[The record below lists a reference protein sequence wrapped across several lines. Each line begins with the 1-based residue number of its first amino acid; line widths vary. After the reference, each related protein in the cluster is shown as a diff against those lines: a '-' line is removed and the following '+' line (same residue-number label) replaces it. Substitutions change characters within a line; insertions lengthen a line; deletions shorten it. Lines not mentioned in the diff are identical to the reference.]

1 MTELECRISEDEIM
15 FRCCG
20 HSGYRHPQTGNNDVC
35 VITSAICSFLALY
48 LQRTGIY
55 DSGNIFEDGNVMYRV
70 DSPGAADRDVFETAM
85 EEFRVVQDQYPKYIR
100 ILCDD

>member
-1 MTELECRISEDEIM
+1 MTELECRISEDGII

-48 LQRTGIY
+48 LQRKGIY
-55 DSGNIFEDGNVMYRV
+55 DRWNVFEDGNVIYRV
-70 DSPGAADRDVFETAM
+70 DSPDDADRDVFKTAM
-85 EEFRVVQDQYPKYIR
+85 EEFQVVQSQYPEYIR
-100 ILCDD
+100 ILRY

>member
-1 MTELECRISEDEIM
+1 M
-15 FRCCG
+15 
-20 HSGYRHPQTGNNDVC
+20 
-35 VITSAICSFLALY
+35 ITSAICSFLALY